1 MLEAE
6 AVQKY
11 VNLQLILILKISSG
25 ACERVVTCKN
35 RRNLVP
41 REYLVFLFC
50 QKRTERSC
58 LLACLRRCSRQRVSE
73 SLEVIQSISPFA
85 ALAALG
91 RLSGPPQL
99 EPGGRK
105 GKTILKRGCENR

>member
-25 ACERVVTCKN
+25 ACERVFTCKN

-58 LLACLRRCSRQRVSE
+58 LLACVNTNENEPLKVSLTLNLRNE
-73 SLEVIQSISPFA
+73 FSLTHI
-85 ALAALG
+85 
-91 RLSGPPQL
+91 GPGAYPD
-99 EPGGRK
+99 ED
-105 GKTILKRGCENR
+105 